1 MSTIERA
8 INRLQGIPDQPQR
21 DDQAH
26 PASTAPPDGAAAAA
40 SPLPPVAEVAAPREA
55 AASAAPVESTAA
67 APGAPARDAALS
79 AAAPA
84 PPASAKQPAPI
95 VIDLERFASAG
106 ILTPQHATGR
116 MADEVQLIKRRILGN
131 IVLEQSGRYANL
143 VMVTSA
149 LPGEGKTFTSAN
161 LVMSI
166 AMELE
171 KTVLAIDTDIAK
183 RDLSRLFGVE
193 HEVGLFD
200 VLARA
205 DIGIADVLRR
215 TSIPNLAV
223 IPVGNDYG
231 AAPELLASE
240 AMARVAAELAERYA
254 NRVVIL
260 DSPPVLATTSANA
273 LAPFAG
279 QLLLV
284 VEAERTMQEAI
295 REALRV
301 LEPCKVTGML
311 LNKTKWASI
320 AGRYQ
325 YGYGYGY
332 GYGAVKSDG
341 AAADGGRA
349 VKGRKTSRFR
359 RGTRLGKA
367 V

>member
-8 INRLQGIPDQPQR
+8 INRLQGIPDQAESEAEANGTSVGPTNAVT
-21 DDQAH
+21 D
-26 PASTAPPDGAAAAA
+26 TGAPTPD
-40 SPLPPVAEVAAPREA
+40 VAAPDETTVKAPPVEA
-55 AASAAPVESTAA
+55 PDAGAPVALASSGAVPDAAP
-67 APGAPARDAALS
+67 
-79 AAAPA
+79 AAPA
-84 PPASAKQPAPI
+84 PAKRQPPI
-95 VIDLERFASAG
+95 GIDFERFASAG
-106 ILTPQHATGR
+106 ILTPEHAVGR

-131 IVLEQSGRYANL
+131 VVLEQSGRYANL

-193 HEVGLFD
+193 HEIGLFD
-200 VLARA
+200 VLARE
-205 DIGIADVLRR
+205 DVGIADVLRR

-231 AAPELLASE
+231 ASTELLASE
-240 AMARVAAELAERYA
+240 AMARVAAELAERYG
-254 NRVVIL
+254 NRIVIL
-260 DSPPVLATTSANA
+260 DSPPVLATTSASA
-273 LAPFAG
+273 LAPYAG

-295 REALRV
+295 REALRT

-311 LNKTKWASI
+311 LNKTKWANI

-332 GYGAVKSDG
+332 GAAQGTAAGA
-341 AAADGGRA
+341 APAADGGRA
-349 VKGRKTSRFR
+349 GKPRKPGRFR
-359 RGTRLGKA
+359 RGARLGKA
-367 V
+367 G